1 MLAGLMVVAG
11 IVACN
16 GEPLSVDAGN
26 LSVRFVTGSAPVD
39 EVRVTLRN
47 SAGTAVVN
55 NQALQQVS
63 ANTFEGTF
71 SNLDVGLHSIVVKA
85 LETSQVT
92 FFGTGSVTI
101 QADQTVPA
109 NVTASSFIPILTAL
123 INPSLL
129 TLQVDFQPV
138 ANATQYQVEI
148 ATDAGFT
155 TGVQTTTTQ
164 TTSATVSVSDPGTYF
179 ARVAA
184 GNADV
189 SFNEARPSASLSH
202 DIVNILPAPTI
213 SSPTDGSSFLES
225 ASISLQGSATDA
237 ESGAIP
243 DASLTWS
250 SDIDGTL
257 GTGSPIAKSFLTVD
271 THVIT
276 LSATDSHGGTGTT
289 TVTIFIVTDPSPGS
303 VAGQAFRSND
313 GAPFAG
319 INVSLIDAANN
330 TTTVQTDASGNYSFT
345 SVVAGT
351 YTLEVQASEFP
362 TVGQFV
368 TPSSRAITVRGGQN
382 LTAQDFEYQ
391 VPEVI
396 VRTTPDVTTTG
407 VGTEVTVTVEV
418 ELTVVT
424 NDISGMDYSGVAG
437 TITWPAGVATYVPG
451 SESGTVW
458 AGNFLTN
465 NDAAGSLRFV
475 GVAPT
480 GVTGNP
486 IVVLTFRVSAAA
498 LGQAT
503 ITPTLSELELLD
515 STTGQTT
522 PLLGSVLL
530 TVQAGS
536 VTVQ

>member
-1 MLAGLMVVAG
+1 MLTGLMVVAS

-16 GEPLSVDAGN
+16 GEPLSVHAGN

-63 ANTFEGTF
+63 ANTFAGTF
-71 SNLDVGLHSIVVKA
+71 SNLATGLHSVIVKA

-92 FFGTGSVTI
+92 FFGTSSVTI
-101 QADQTVPA
+101 RADETVPA
-109 NVTASSFIPILTAL
+109 NVTVASFVPTVTSVT
-123 INPSLL
+123 NPSLL
-129 TLQVDFQPV
+129 TIQVDFGAVQ
-138 ANATQYQVEI
+138 NATQYQVET
-148 ATDAGFT
+148 ATDPNFT
-155 TGVQTTTTQ
+155 TGVQVVTVQ
-164 TTSATVSVSDPGTYF
+164 TTSVTLSVTDPGTYF
-179 ARVAA
+179 ARATA
-184 GNADV
+184 GNSDV
-189 SFNEARPSASLSH
+189 AFNEARPSAALSL
-202 DIVNILPAPTI
+202 DIVNQLPTVTI
-213 SSPTDGSSFLES
+213 TSPTDGSSFLES

-276 LSATDSHGGTGTT
+276 LSATDSHGGTGGT

-382 LTAQDFEYQ
+382 LTADFKYQ

-475 GVAPT
+475 AVAPT

-515 STTGQTT
+515 STSGQTT